1 MSVSWNQA
9 LVWNGVLDKKMA
21 KRERKVGERECEDRK
36 DRWGLIRGRKERDWK
51 VEDAEGEKEYVYCRI
66 RTFFQKQIQGLSQ
79 DLDWFF
85 QGSKFKLKPFHSQDF
100 NINSPYH
107 F

>member
-1 MSVSWNQA
+1 
-9 LVWNGVLDKKMA
+9 MA
-21 KRERKVGERECEDRK
+21 KRERKVGERECEDGK

-100 NINSPYH
+100 KINSPYCL
-107 F
+107 

>member
-9 LVWNGVLDKKMA
+9 LLWNGVLDKKMA

-51 VEDAEGEKEYVYCRI
+51 VGDAEGEKEYVYYRI
-66 RTFFQKQIQGLSQ
+66 RTFFQKQNSRTSPGLRLIFPGLQ
-79 DLDWFF
+79 
-85 QGSKFKLKPFHSQDF
+85 
-100 NINSPYH
+100 I
-107 F
+107 